1 MKLTLA
7 PGLLEAT
14 FEQLR
19 ACGRGE
25 RECVAYWCA
34 RAVEPTT
41 LHRLVHPR
49 HQAGPGGYAVESG
62 WVSEFFLD
70 LRDRVETVKVQI
82 HTHPRRAG
90 HSSVDDR
97 FALAPSEGFRS
108 LVFPNFALG
117 DVGWA
122 GAHLVCM
129 DADGAWCRETPS
141 AVFSCG

>member
-7 PGLLEAT
+7 RGLLEAT

-19 ACGRGE
+19 ACGQGE

-34 RAVEPTT
+34 PAAEPTT
-41 LHRLVHPR
+41 LHRVVHPV
-49 HQAGPGGYAVESG
+49 HHAGLGGYTIDSE

-70 LRDRVETVKVQI
+70 LRTRSETVKVQI

-90 HSSVDDR
+90 HSSIDDR
-97 FALAPSEGFRS
+97 YALAPAEGFRS
-108 LVFPNFALG
+108 LVFPNFAFG
-117 DVGWA
+117 DVGWE

-129 DADGAWCRETPS
+129 GADGTWCPEAPS
-141 AVFSCG
+141 AVFNHG